1 MMRSRRSI
9 ELNQEKVLLELKAKL
24 ILKKRDTKE
33 MPKYTGL
40 RVTLDQREVDTE
52 MLEDSMRLTKKILRL
67 IGQRLKLEEK
77 TLVKVEALQLREGA
91 EMAEMVEILLLA

>member
-1 MMRSRRSI
+1 M
-9 ELNQEKVLLELKAKL
+9 LLELKAKL

-40 RVTLDQREVDTE
+40 RVTLDQRKVDTK